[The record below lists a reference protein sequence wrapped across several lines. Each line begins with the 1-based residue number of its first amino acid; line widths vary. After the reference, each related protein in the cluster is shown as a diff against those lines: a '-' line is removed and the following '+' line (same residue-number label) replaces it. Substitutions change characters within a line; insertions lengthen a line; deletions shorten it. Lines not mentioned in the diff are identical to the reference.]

1 MIRAFVAIGA
11 ATLLVTGCSN
21 DPGRP
26 IADGYT
32 LNGVVLDAVTAAP
45 LSGVEVEMG
54 LEPDPEFHPI
64 AVTDAAGAF
73 TLKPAPATAPNSE
86 VLRLTQAGYTS
97 VDVLARTATRV
108 ADYRY
113 RLEIRLQPSAAP

>member
-11 ATLLVTGCSN
+11 ATLLVTGCS
-21 DPGRP
+21 DHPERP

-45 LSGVEVEMG
+45 LGSVEVLIGSETD
-54 LEPDPEFHPI
+54 LEFHPI
-64 AVTDAAGAF
+64 TVTDAAGGF
-73 TLKPAPATAPNSE
+73 TLKPAPATAPNTE
-86 VLRLTQAGYTS
+86 VLRLTKPGYAS
-97 VDVLARTATRV
+97 VDVLARTATRL

-113 RLEIRLQPSAAP
+113 QLEIRLQPSAAP